1 MVSKL
6 YRGGY
11 YVARTKM
18 TRHQLKEQDE
28 ITTSLQKFTEIVYAR
43 QKEVI
48 TGAAIVVVLAVAII
62 GWNVYSSN
70 RNANAQSQL
79 SAAIYTFNDTAN
91 IKSDKERYEK
101 TIAEAQKTYEKYRSL
116 PVGIIA
122 QYYIAMSQEGLGETA
137 KAVQTLQ
144 EVIQRGDPDI
154 KGVAQF
160 ALGGIHKK
168 HGETQKA
175 IEVYKQLYDSG
186 GYSKAAVTYELAG
199 LYEANNQADQAKEY
213 YQKVVSESPESP
225 FRQGADDALKR
236 LGVTTQPSTQQKPS

>member
-1 MVSKL
+1 
-6 YRGGY
+6 
-11 YVARTKM
+11 M
-18 TRHQLKEQDE
+18 TRHQLKERDE
-28 ITTSLQKFTEIVYAR
+28 ITTSLKKFTEFVYAR

-48 TGAAIVVVLAVAII
+48 AGVSIVGVLAIAII

-79 SAAIYTFNDTAN
+79 SAAINTFNDTAN

-101 TIAEAQKTYEKYRSL
+101 ALAEAQKTYDNYRSL
-116 PVGIIA
+116 PVAFIA
-122 QYYIAMSQEGLGETA
+122 EYFVAMSQEGLGDTP

-144 EVIQRGDPDI
+144 DVIQRGDASI

-168 HGETQKA
+168 HGEIPKA
-175 IEVYKQLYDSG
+175 IDVYKRLYDSG
-186 GYSKAAVTYELAG
+186 GYSKAAVAYELAG
-199 LYEANNQADQAKEY
+199 LYEANNQADQAKEF
-213 YQKVVSESPESP
+213 YQKVVSEFPESP

-236 LGVTTQPSTQQKPS
+236 LGVTSPPPAQQKPS

>member
-1 MVSKL
+1 
-6 YRGGY
+6 
-11 YVARTKM
+11 M

-28 ITTSLQKFTEIVYAR
+28 ITTSLQKFTEVVYAR
-43 QKEVI
+43 QKEII
-48 TGAAIVVVLAVAII
+48 TGAAILVVLAGVII

-70 RNANAQSQL
+70 RNANAQSEL
-79 SAAIYTFNDTAN
+79 SVAINTFNDTAN

-101 TIAEAQKTYEKYRSL
+101 TIVEAQKTSDKYRSL

-122 QYYIAMSQEGLGETA
+122 EYYIAMSQEGLGDTA

-144 EVIQRGDPDI
+144 DVIQRGDADI

-175 IEVYKQLYDSG
+175 IDVYKQLYDSG
-186 GYSKAAVTYELAG
+186 GYSKAAVAYELAG

-236 LGVTTQPSTQQKPS
+236 LGVTTPPPSQQKPS